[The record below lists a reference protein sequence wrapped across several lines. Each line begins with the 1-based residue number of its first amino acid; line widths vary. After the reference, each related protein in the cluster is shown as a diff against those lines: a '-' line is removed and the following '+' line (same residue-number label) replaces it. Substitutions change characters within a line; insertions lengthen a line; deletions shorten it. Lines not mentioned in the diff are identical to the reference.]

1 MNILYIINKVNSL
14 VLRQGFNFEFTLQ
27 IYDIF
32 LYLTKELRE
41 KNTQKINIA
50 IIYYAY
56 FCVSREYLSVNI
68 QKYPSRSDQGKNRIT
83 TKLFTNIIFIFDEY
97 FYFTH

>member
-41 KNTQKINIA
+41 KNTQK
-50 IIYYAY
+50 
-56 FCVSREYLSVNI
+56 
-68 QKYPSRSDQGKNRIT
+68 
-83 TKLFTNIIFIFDEY
+83 
-97 FYFTH
+97 